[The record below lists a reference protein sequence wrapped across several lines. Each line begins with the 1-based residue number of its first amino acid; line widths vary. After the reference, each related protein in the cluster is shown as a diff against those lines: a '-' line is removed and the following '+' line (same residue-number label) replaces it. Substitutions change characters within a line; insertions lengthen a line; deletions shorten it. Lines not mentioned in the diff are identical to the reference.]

1 MRPAPELWVCGD
13 PVRLAQVL
21 VNLLN
26 NAARY
31 TPAGG
36 EIRLETEADAQQA
49 RVSVVDNGI
58 GLAPEELPHLFEM
71 FTQVSRHHGGAKGGL
86 GIGLSLARRL
96 MEMHGGSV
104 SAHSEGPGR
113 GSRFTVTLPRL
124 ASAAGELPGSGAA
137 GEAWAPNAR
146 RRVLVV
152 DDNHDAAESTALLLK
167 ALGAQVRVA
176 FGGAAALQLV
186 ERWRPELVLLDLGM
200 PEMDGHE
207 VARRLVQQVGA
218 QRPLLVALTGWGQQ
232 QDREQTRRAGFDEH
246 VVKPVDLAGLQ
257 RLLARVRAR

>member
-1 MRPAPELWVCGD
+1 
-13 PVRLAQVL
+13 
-21 VNLLN
+21 
-26 NAARY
+26 
-31 TPAGG
+31 
-36 EIRLETEADAQQA
+36 
-49 RVSVVDNGI
+49 
-58 GLAPEELPHLFEM
+58 
-71 FTQVSRHHGGAKGGL
+71 
-86 GIGLSLARRL
+86 
-96 MEMHGGSV
+96 
-104 SAHSEGPGR
+104 
-113 GSRFTVTLPRL
+113 
-124 ASAAGELPGSGAA
+124 
-137 GEAWAPNAR
+137 
-146 RRVLVV
+146 VLVV

-207 VARRLVQQVGA
+207 VARRLVQHFGG

-257 RLLARVRAR
+257 RLLGRVRAA